1 MSIDMEIAEV
11 QLALPPEVE
20 EKRLRSLEQLQILD
34 TPPEDRFA
42 RVTRM
47 ARLVFGVPMA
57 SVALLDRDRLWF
69 KMVEGLPLTEVP
81 RPQTVCQTT
90 VARTYTNP
98 ADPALIVE
106 DLERVPEFAA
116 LPGVGGDGGVRFYAG
131 YPLFGPGHQPVGT
144 FCVYDTAPRAMDN
157 TELDTFRELAAWAQ
171 RELERADDLDRA
183 AEVQRQLL
191 PPPLHGVRGYEVRS
205 MCSPAYAVGG
215 DFYDHYRTDDGA
227 ILTVADVMGKGLG
240 AAILT
245 ASVRSALRGA
255 SRALEHACPGTNLD
269 EAVALV
275 ANHVSQDLSNTE
287 SFVTLFHA
295 RLVSESGDVEYI
307 DAGHGLALVARHDG
321 VVESL
326 PGCGLPLGVLADESW
341 QCEHV
346 TLNHG
351 DMLVIVSDG
360 LLDLLSEDSD
370 AHTVQQFVS
379 GHADPQSLCS
389 AVADLAASTAP
400 LDDVTVVAV
409 RRDDAE

>member
-1 MSIDMEIAEV
+1 MSTDTAIADIQFV
-11 QLALPPEVE
+11 LPPAVE
-20 EKRLRSLEQLQILD
+20 EVRLRSLEQLQILD
-34 TPPEDRFA
+34 SPPEDRFA

-57 SVALLDRDRLWF
+57 VVALLDRDRLWF

-81 RPQTVCQTT
+81 RAQTVCQTT

-98 ADPALIVE
+98 VDPALIVE
-106 DLERVPEFAA
+106 DLERVPEFAT

-131 YPLFGPGHQPVGT
+131 YPLYGPGHQPVGT
-144 FCVYDTAPRAMDN
+144 FCVYDTVPRS
-157 TELDTFRELAAWAQ
+157 LDDTQLATFRELAAWAQ

-191 PPPLHGVRGYEVRS
+191 PPPLQSMHGYAVWS
-205 MCSPAYAVGG
+205 MCTPAYAVGG
-215 DFYDHYRTDDGA
+215 DFYDHYATDDGA
-227 ILTVADVMGKGLG
+227 IFTVADVMGKGLG

-275 ANHVSQDLSNTE
+275 ANHVSQDLANTE
-287 SFVTLFHA
+287 SFVTMFHA
-295 RLVSESGDVEYI
+295 RLISASGEVQYI
-307 DAGHGLALVARHDG
+307 DAGHGLALIARRSG
-321 VVESL
+321 EVESL

-341 QCEHV
+341 DCEHV
-346 TLNHG
+346 TLHHG

-379 GHADPQSLCS
+379 QHPDPRSLCM
-389 AVADLAASTAP
+389 AVAALAASMPP

-409 RRDDAE
+409 RRDDVE